1 MPFICS
7 LLTPVEE
14 PRPTSSTA
22 PSRPSFDT
30 PRKPGLNSGFLA
42 ILLSLASVFGVF
54 GANDF
59 ASAAELIGTSPG
71 VGTTLFVVPG
81 QVVFRF
87 DGPLETFGT
96 ALYVNGK
103 RVSIGVAER
112 GRDAQEAI
120 LYLNGL
126 NVAGTYEVFWEATAV
141 DASISKG
148 KIRFVVK
155 APSKKILPAKP
166 APTIPP
172 TRIEAS
178 PVNSTPVPAEGA
190 AEPAVNQSGTGIS
203 GTGETPSGDKGQ
215 DVPNA
220 PNPAPTNLPAP
231 LPGTGATQLTIVVTT
246 TITGPA
252 TTKPKATKAPQRST
266 TSKTPTLQATPS
278 NATPGATATSIT
290 TAPTT
295 KNADISV
302 DPTAESRTPTP
313 QRPGSASTV
322 SSASSA
328 RAASTSVNASRLAK
342 TTTTTTTAGV
352 KGTNATSDSSLL
364 GKAPTTPTLADS
376 NVAVTKRG
384 ATTTTILLSPDTV
397 PATDIEVSFEG
408 PDGSIVNGPGDGP
421 VSTNPTTTRKKSP
434 SITDIL
440 ESTTPDASTS
450 NGSSSVAPDASS
462 GAKPQVKGAAS
473 KNPSRTTEANRP
485 KTEAEI
491 VSGTDALSPDVP
503 VAATTATTATTATKD
518 LNTQASGSTKS
529 SSLQTGRFAR
539 PLRLAGAGAL
549 AAMLLGLLAL
559 FASVRAPIAA
569 SARLRMLTGFGNGFL
584 FAILALG
591 VLALG
596 RELLATPKSWPRFA
610 LKSVGFAALTTFA
623 LIRRRSL
630 KRGLSVL
637 SHNLP
642 LSSNAR
648 VHTALDPVVQSHEI
662 DELVPKSLR
671 LSGTTS
677 HRSIGRHVPELARRL
692 RKASFAEAVFG
703 AFALLVAAALLFV

>member
-1 MPFICS
+1 M
-7 LLTPVEE
+7 
-14 PRPTSSTA
+14 
-22 PSRPSFDT
+22 
-30 PRKPGLNSGFLA
+30 A
-42 ILLSLASVFGVF
+42 ILLSLASIFGVF

-71 VGTTLFVVPG
+71 VGTTLSVVPG

-96 ALYVNGK
+96 ALYINAK
-103 RVSIGVAER
+103 RVGIGVAER

-155 APSKKILPAKP
+155 APSKKLLPAKP
-166 APTIPP
+166 APTI
-172 TRIEAS
+172 
-178 PVNSTPVPAEGA
+178 
-190 AEPAVNQSGTGIS
+190 
-203 GTGETPSGDKGQ
+203 
-215 DVPNA
+215 
-220 PNPAPTNLPAP
+220 LPAP
-231 LPGTGATQLTIVVTT
+231 LPGTGATQLTIVVAT

-252 TTKPKATKAPQRST
+252 TTKPKATKAPPRST
-266 TSKTPTLQATPS
+266 TSQTPTLQATPANATPA

-290 TAPTT
+290 TSPTT
-295 KNADISV
+295 KNANISV
-302 DPTAESRTPTP
+302 DPAAASGTPTP

-328 RAASTSVNASRLAK
+328 RAASTSVKASRLAK

-352 KGTNATSDSSLL
+352 TGTKAKSDSSLL
-364 GKAPTTPTLADS
+364 ANAPTTPTLADS

-440 ESTTPDASTS
+440 EGTTPDASTS
-450 NGSSSVAPDASS
+450 NGSSTVAPDASS
-462 GAKPQVKGAAS
+462 STNPQIKGAAS
-473 KNPSRTTEANRP
+473 KNPSRTTAANRP

-491 VSGTDALSPDVP
+491 VSGTDALSPDAP
-503 VAATTATTATTATKD
+503 VATTTATTATED
-518 LNTQASGSTKS
+518 LNTQASGPTKS

-539 PLRLAGAGAL
+539 PLRVAGAGAL

-584 FAILALG
+584 FVILALG

-610 LKSVGFAALTTFA
+610 LKAVGFAALTTFA

-642 LSSNAR
+642 LSANAR
-648 VHTALDPVVQSHEI
+648 VHTAMDPVVRYHEI

-671 LSGTTS
+671 LGGTTN